1 MIQLKLYLC
10 FEGSFSLPWF
20 KTSVG
25 SSLSTLDGARLATHK
40 ESLRLH
46 NNRLN
51 EPFVCAGIDPLLA
64 EFGIRHRL
72 ESCVS
77 D

>member
-1 MIQLKLYLC
+1 MFFKAAALCPGLRPLLVYPYPQL
-10 FEGSFSLPWF
+10 E
-20 KTSVG
+20 
-25 SSLSTLDGARLATHK
+25 GARLATHK

-46 NNRLN
+46 RNHLN
-51 EPFVCAGIDPLLA
+51 EPFICAGIDPLLA
-64 EFGIRHRL
+64 EFDIRHRL